1 MTQDTSHPFAQLF
14 EPLTIGPVTAKNRFY
29 QVPHCT
35 GLGHANPKAEVALRA
50 TKAEGGWGVVCTQE
64 VEVHPSSDI
73 SPALEGR
80 MWDDADIPMHAAMTD
95 AVHEHGALAGIELVH
110 NGLHTANLG
119 TRIPPIAPTHR
130 PVDSY
135 YPVQARGMNKSD
147 IRNLR
152 KWYVDAAIRSQQA
165 GYDIVYVY
173 AGHNMATLMHF
184 LLVRYNDRTD
194 EYGGNLVNRVRLLKE
209 TLCDVRDAVGENCGI
224 ALRFAVDE
232 LLGKGGLQA
241 EDEGREIVSML
252 ADIPDLW
259 DVNISGWANDSATA
273 RFEPDEGYQEQ
284 YTAFVKQLVNKPVVG
299 VGRFTSPTAMVSQIN
314 RGVLDFIG
322 AARPSIADPFLP
334 NKILANDIEAIREC
348 IGCNI
353 CVSSDNV
360 VSPIRCTQNPTMGEE
375 WRRGWHPER
384 NAKTAQPEQ
393 TLVVGAGPAGLECA
407 HQLAKQG
414 YKVMLAEAGLD
425 VGGRLLNECQLPGL
439 ASYRRVRDYRAQQL
453 SVLSNVE
460 LLLDNQLSAQ
470 DIIDTEFPHVFIAT
484 GATWRRDGMGRQHP
498 LGLPALALPAVNS
511 AIDENSLLVLTP
523 DDIFAGIA
531 IPKHVLVYDDDH
543 YYMGGVLA
551 ESLVNKGHNV
561 TLVTPANCVSAW
573 TEHTLEQYKIQTR
586 LLQLGVRVIVAQA
599 MQGVN
604 ENAATLSCIYTD
616 NLSTIKTDAVVMV
629 TSRSPVDD
637 LYKQCNQ
644 MAANMPEKFKTLINI
659 GDSHSPST
667 VAAAVYAGHL
677 AARMLED
684 DTPKEPLFFRRE
696 MPQWHV

>member
-1 MTQDTSHPFAQLF
+1 MNKATPHPFAPLF
-14 EPLTIGPVTAKNRFY
+14 EPLAIGPVTAKNRFY

-64 VEVHPSSDI
+64 VEIHPSSDI

-80 MWDDADIPMHAAMTD
+80 MWDDDDIPMHAAMTD

-110 NGLHTANLG
+110 NGQHCANLG
-119 TRIPPIAPTHR
+119 TRIPPIAPAHR

-135 YPVQARGMNKSD
+135 YPVQARAMNKTD
-147 IRNLR
+147 IRNMR
-152 KWYVDAAIRSQQA
+152 QWYVDAAIRSRQA

-184 LLVRYNDRTD
+184 LLPRYNDRVD
-194 EYGGNLVNRVRLLKE
+194 EYGGSISNRVRLLQE
-209 TLCDVRDAVGENCGI
+209 TLCDVRDAVGEHCAI
-224 ALRFAVDE
+224 AMRLAVDE

-259 DVNISGWANDSATA
+259 DVNISGWDNDSATA
-273 RFEPDEGYQEQ
+273 RFEPDEGYQEK
-284 YTAFVKQLVNKPVVG
+284 YTSFVKQLVNKPVVG
-299 VGRFTSPTAMVSQIN
+299 VGRFTSPTTMVSQIN

-384 NAKTAQPEQ
+384 TVKSQRTEQ

-414 YKVMLAEAGLD
+414 YPVMLAEAGLD
-425 VGGRLLNECQLPGL
+425 VGGRLLNECRLPGL

-453 SVLSNVE
+453 SAMGNVE
-460 LLLDNQLSAQ
+460 LLLDNRLIAQ
-470 DIIDTEFPHVFIAT
+470 DIIDTDFAHVFIAT
-484 GATWRRDGMGRQHP
+484 GSQWRRDGMGRAHP
-498 LGLPALALPAVNS
+498 LGINIDKAALPVF
-511 AIDENSLLVLTP
+511 TP
-523 DDIFAGIA
+523 DDIFAGSEL
-531 IPKHVLVYDDDH
+531 PKHVLVYDDDH

-551 ESLVNKGHNV
+551 ESLVAKGHTV

-573 TEHTLEQYKIQTR
+573 TEHTLEQHKIQAR
-586 LLQLGVRVIVAQA
+586 LLHLGVKVIVSQA
-599 MQGVN
+599 LRSANSNTALLNCVYSN
-604 ENAATLSCIYTD
+604 TPTSIN
-616 NLSTIKTDAVVMV
+616 TDAIIMV
-629 TSRSPVDD
+629 TSRSPLDN
-637 LYKQCNQ
+637 LYTQSSQ
-644 MAANMPEKFKTLINI
+644 LAEANPGQFKTLINI
-659 GDSHSPST
+659 GDSLSPST

-677 AARMLED
+677 AARALED
-684 DTPKEPLFFRRE
+684 NTSKEHLFFRRE
-696 MPQWHV
+696 MSQSPA